1 MKLTIVGGGVS
12 GVIAAIYAAKKNIDV
27 TILERN
33 DKMLKKLLITGNG
46 RCNYFNDDQDL
57 KHYHSSNPE
66 LIKNII
72 NETNINELKSFYKN
86 IGVIPK
92 IIDGYYYPYSNQASS
107 VRELLIHELESLNVN
122 IKYNYLV
129 NDIKKESDKFIIN
142 DEIVTDKLIIS
153 TGSKAYPKTGSDG
166 IGYELLKSFN
176 LNISNIYPA
185 LVQVKAKTNL
195 KDLAGVRCNASLR
208 LYGNDKLI
216 KKEVG
221 ELQFTDYGISG
232 ICTFNLSYLL
242 SNISNKYIMVNF
254 IDGIE
259 KEVSEFIKLKNDK
272 TIEQIFEGFL
282 NYKIT
287 RYILKILNID
297 KDQKWIDLDNKK
309 QELIINTLKNFKI
322 EINGTNGFDKSQVCH
337 GGLYLT
343 EVNVNTMESLKIK
356 NLYIVGELL
365 DIDAD
370 CGGYNLTNAFITG
383 YIAGDNIDKS

>member
-1 MKLTIVGGGVS
+1 MKLTIIGGGVS

-33 DKMLKKLLITGNG
+33 DKLLKKLLITGNG
-46 RCNYFNDDQDL
+46 RCNYFNDDQNIM
-57 KHYHSSNPE
+57 HYHSSNPE
-66 LIKNII
+66 LIESII
-72 NETNINELKSFYKN
+72 NETNLNELKKFYKN

-92 IIDGYYYPYSNQASS
+92 VIDGYYYPYSNQASS

-129 NDIKKESDKFIIN
+129 NDIKKENDKFIIN
-142 DEIVTDKLIIS
+142 NEIVSDKLIIS

-185 LVQVKAKTNL
+185 LVQVKTKTNL

-208 LYGNDKLI
+208 LYENDKLI

-259 KEVSEFIKLKNDK
+259 SEVSEFIKLKNDK

-322 EINGTNGFDKSQVCH
+322 EISGTNGFDKSQVCH
-337 GGLYLT
+337 GGLYL
-343 EVNVNTMESLKIK
+343 EEINLNTMESLKVK